1 MIKFTEKLET
11 AENQGFYKIKVE
23 VELIIKAENTG
34 EAGYKSDSILSS
46 VDDMFVYSI
55 LDISETDERIDP
67 SLISESLDIIDIE
80 SKYKEKFGDI
90 SPNKQDEMDWYSDM
104 RTLGYDGIEIFKFL
118 DQLKNKDE

>member
-55 LDISETDERIDP
+55 LDI
-67 SLISESLDIIDIE
+67 
-80 SKYKEKFGDI
+80 
-90 SPNKQDEMDWYSDM
+90 
-104 RTLGYDGIEIFKFL
+104 
-118 DQLKNKDE
+118 